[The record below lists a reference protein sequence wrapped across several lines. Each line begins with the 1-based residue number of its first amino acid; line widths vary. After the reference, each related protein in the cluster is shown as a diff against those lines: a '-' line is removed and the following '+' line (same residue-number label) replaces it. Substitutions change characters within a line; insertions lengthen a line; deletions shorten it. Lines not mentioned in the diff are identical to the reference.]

1 MVGSENVAI
10 FQLNGKTVVFEVSLN
25 RHKIIYRGL
34 TKGAPFFWICIGR
47 DKCINQWLTI
57 SILPEKHPNM
67 KNYLSFLII
76 LLFLVSPLLAQDN
89 VLKKLDSKADFYG
102 DIARQIWAN
111 PELGYL
117 ETNSS
122 ALLQKTLLD
131 AGFKVVAGVA
141 EIPTAFVAEY
151 GSGKPVVGIMA
162 EFDALPGVSQAAVP
176 FKSPVVE
183 GGAGHA
189 CGHHLFGAASVASG
203 IAVMEWMKENKIQGT
218 LRVYGTPAE
227 EGGGGKVY
235 MARAGLVK
243 DVDVMMH
250 WHPGSQ
256 NAAGATSSLANIS
269 TKFRFYG
276 EASHAAAAPERGKSS
291 LDAVE
296 AMNFMVNLM
305 REHVP
310 METRMHYVITKGGEA
325 PNVVPAFAESY
336 HYVRHPNALVVQ
348 EIFAR
353 MVKAAEGA
361 ALGTQT
367 RMEYEVINGVY
378 NLLPNETLARIMH
391 KNLEKIGGV
400 SYTPE
405 EKKFAE
411 DIIKTFPAGVKSTPD
426 DATKIAPFIVS
437 EEGGGGSTDVGD
449 ISWLVPTV
457 GMSAATWVPGTS
469 AHTWQA
475 VAAGGMSI
483 GQKGMMVAA
492 KTLTLTAMDVFN
504 DPTVAAKALEEL
516 NKRRGEGFAYKA
528 LVGDRKAPLD
538 YRK

>member
-1 MVGSENVAI
+1 MKKNLAI
-10 FQLNGKTVVFEVSLN
+10 
-25 RHKIIYRGL
+25 
-34 TKGAPFFWICIGR
+34 
-47 DKCINQWLTI
+47 
-57 SILPEKHPNM
+57 ILIF
-67 KNYLSFLII
+67 LSF
-76 LLFLVSPLLAQDN
+76 SPVFAQEE

-102 DIARQIWAN
+102 DIARQIWSN
-111 PELGYL
+111 PELGYM

-122 ALLQKTLLD
+122 ALLQKTLSD
-131 AGFKVVAGVA
+131 AGFKMTAGVA
-141 EIPTAFVAEY
+141 EIPTAFVAEF
-151 GSGKPVVGIMA
+151 GSGKPVIGIMA
-162 EFDALPGVSQAAVP
+162 EFDALPGVSQEASP
-176 FKSPVVE
+176 FRKAIVE

-203 IAVMEWMKENKIQGT
+203 IAVMEWMKENNIKGT

-235 MARAGLVK
+235 IARAGLIK

-276 EASHAAAAPERGKSS
+276 EASHAAAAPERGKSA

-310 METRMHYVITKGGEA
+310 METRMHYVITRGGEA

-348 EIFAR
+348 EIFDR

-391 KNLEKIGGV
+391 KNLETIGGV
-400 SYTPE
+400 DYTPE
-405 EKKFAE
+405 ERKFAE
-411 DIIKTFPAGVKSTPD
+411 DIIKTYPAGVKSSPD
-426 DATKIAPFIVS
+426 DASKIAPFIVS
-437 EEGGGGSTDVGD
+437 ETGGGGSTDVGD

-457 GMSAATWVPGTS
+457 GLSTATWIPGTS

-492 KTLTLTAMDVFN
+492 KTLTLTAMDIFR
-504 DPTVAAKALEEL
+504 DPSVTAIALEEL
-516 NKRRGEGFAYKA
+516 NKRRGDDFDYKA

>member
-1 MVGSENVAI
+1 MKKLI
-10 FQLNGKTVVFEVSLN
+10 LFVFLLIGVS
-25 RHKIIYRGL
+25 
-34 TKGAPFFWICIGR
+34 AF
-47 DKCINQWLTI
+47 
-57 SILPEKHPNM
+57 
-67 KNYLSFLII
+67 
-76 LLFLVSPLLAQDN
+76 AQEEE
-89 VLKKLDSKADFYG
+89 VLKKLDSKSEFYG
-102 DIARQIWAN
+102 KIAHQIWSN

-117 ETNSS
+117 ETESS
-122 ALLQKTLLD
+122 TLLQKTLSD
-131 AGFKVVAGVA
+131 AGFKVTAGVA
-141 EIPTAFVAEY
+141 NIPTAFVAEY
-151 GSGKPVVGIMA
+151 GSGKPVIGIMA
-162 EFDALPGVSQAAVP
+162 EFDALPGVSQEAVP
-176 FKSPVVE
+176 FRKAVVD

-189 CGHHLFGAASVASG
+189 CGHHLFGTASVAAG
-203 IAVMEWMKENKIQGT
+203 ISVKEWMAANKITGT
-218 LRVYGTPAE
+218 VRVYGTPAE

-235 MARAGLVK
+235 MARAGLID
-243 DVDVMMH
+243 DVDAMLH
-250 WHPGSQ
+250 WHAGSQ

-276 EASHAAAAPERGKSS
+276 EASHAAAAPERGKSA

-310 METRMHYVITKGGEA
+310 METRMHYVITRGGEA

-336 HYVRHPNALVVQ
+336 HYVRHPNAQVVKD
-348 EIFAR
+348 IFAR

-391 KNLEKIGGV
+391 KNLEKVGGV
-400 SYTPE
+400 NYNAE

-411 DIIKTFPAGVKSTPD
+411 EIIKTFPKGVIASPE
-426 DATKIAPFIVS
+426 DATKIAPFVVS
-437 EEGGGGSTDVGD
+437 ETGGGGSTDVGD
-449 ISWLVPTV
+449 VSWLVPTA
-457 GMSAATWVPGTS
+457 GLNTATWVPGTS

-475 VAAGGMSI
+475 VAAGGTSI

-492 KTLTLTAMDVFN
+492 KTLTLTAMDIFKNPSV
-504 DPTVAAKALEEL
+504 TKTALDEL
-516 NKRRGEGFAYKA
+516 NKRRGADFKYEA
-528 LVGDRKAPLD
+528 LVGDREAPLD

>member
-1 MVGSENVAI
+1 
-10 FQLNGKTVVFEVSLN
+10 
-25 RHKIIYRGL
+25 
-34 TKGAPFFWICIGR
+34 
-47 DKCINQWLTI
+47 
-57 SILPEKHPNM
+57 M
-67 KNYLSFLII
+67 KKNLAFL
-76 LLFLVSPLLAQDN
+76 LLFLSFSPLFGQDE

-102 DIARQIWAN
+102 DIARQIWSN

-122 ALLQKTLLD
+122 ALLQKTLSD
-131 AGFKVVAGVA
+131 AGFKVTAGVA
-141 EIPTAFVAEY
+141 DIPTAFIAEY
-151 GSGKPVVGIMA
+151 GSGKPVIGIMA
-162 EFDALPGVSQAAVP
+162 EFDALPGVSQKAVP
-176 FKSPVVE
+176 FREPVVD

-189 CGHHLFGAASVASG
+189 CGHHLFGTASVASG

-235 MARAGLVK
+235 IARAGLIK
-243 DVDVMMH
+243 DVDAMLH
-250 WHPGSQ
+250 WHAGSE

-276 EASHAAAAPERGKSS
+276 EASHAAVAPERGKSA

-296 AMNFMVNLM
+296 SMNFMVNLM

-310 METRMHYVITKGGEA
+310 METRMHYVITRGGEA

-336 HYVRHPNALVVQ
+336 HYVRHPNAFVVQ
-348 EIFAR
+348 EIFER
-353 MVKAAEGA
+353 LVKTAEGA

-391 KNLEKIGGV
+391 KNLETIGGV
-400 SYTPE
+400 NYTPE
-405 EKKFAE
+405 ERKFAE
-411 DIIKTFPAGVKSTPD
+411 DIIKTFPAGVNSTPD
-426 DATKIAPFIVS
+426 DASKIVPFVVN
-437 EEGGGGSTDVGD
+437 EKGEGGSTDVGD
-449 ISWLVPTV
+449 ISWLVPTA
-457 GMSAATWVPGTS
+457 GLDAATWVPGTS

-492 KTLTLTAMDVFN
+492 KTLTLTAMDIFRNPSV
-504 DPTVAAKALEEL
+504 TEAALAEL
-516 NKRRGEGFAYKA
+516 NKRRGDGFVYEA

>member
-1 MVGSENVAI
+1 MNKYFA
-10 FQLNGKTVVFEVSLN
+10 
-25 RHKIIYRGL
+25 
-34 TKGAPFFWICIGR
+34 
-47 DKCINQWLTI
+47 
-57 SILPEKHPNM
+57 
-67 KNYLSFLII
+67 FL
-76 LLFLVSPLLAQDN
+76 LLFLSFSPLFGQVE

-102 DIARQIWAN
+102 DIAMQIWSN

-117 ETNSS
+117 ETKSS
-122 ALLQKTLLD
+122 ALLQKTLAD
-131 AGFKVVAGVA
+131 AGFKVTAGVA
-141 EIPTAFVAEY
+141 EIPTAFIAEY

-162 EFDALPGVSQAAVP
+162 EFDALPGVSQEASP
-176 FKSPVVE
+176 FRKPIVE

-203 IAVMEWMKENKIQGT
+203 IAVMDWMKENKIKGT

-235 MARAGLVK
+235 IARAGLIK

-276 EASHAAAAPERGKSS
+276 EASHAAAAPERGKSA

-310 METRMHYVITKGGEA
+310 METRMHYVITRGGEA

-353 MVKAAEGA
+353 MVKTAEGA

-391 KNLEKIGGV
+391 KNLESIGGIN
-400 SYTPE
+400 YTPE
-405 EKKFAE
+405 ERKFAE
-411 DIIKTFPAGVKSTPD
+411 EIIKTYPAGVKSSPD
-426 DATKIAPFIVS
+426 DAGKITPFVVS
-437 EEGGGGSTDVGD
+437 ETGAGGSTDVGD

-457 GMSAATWVPGTS
+457 GLGTATWVPGTS

-492 KTLTLTAMDVFN
+492 KTLTLTAMDIFK
-504 DPTVAAKALEEL
+504 DPSVTSKALEEL
-516 NKRRGEGFAYKA
+516 NRRRGEGFVYEA
-528 LVGDRKAPLD
+528 LVGNRKAPLD